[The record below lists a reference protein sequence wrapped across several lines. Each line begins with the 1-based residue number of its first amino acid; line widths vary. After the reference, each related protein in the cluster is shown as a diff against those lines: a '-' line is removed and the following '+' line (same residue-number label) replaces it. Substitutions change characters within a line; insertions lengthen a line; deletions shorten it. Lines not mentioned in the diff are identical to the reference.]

1 MDKRKRYSTVDLF
14 CGCGGLTQG
23 FRQAGFQTLFA
34 ADHFDA
40 ATVTFARNLGENCN
54 SLEINEQIEL
64 PHADVIVGGPPC
76 QGFSSAGPRRE
87 NDHRNTLVS
96 VFAKV
101 VARERPKAFVFENV
115 EGFLTADRGTRVFEL
130 LRPLVDAGY
139 RIHLRKINAANY
151 GVSQHRKRVIAV
163 GGLGWTPTFAA
174 PTHRAIGA
182 PGSLNAGTGL
192 PSTPSLE
199 ETLAGLP
206 AIDAQPPGSLQGHF
220 SKPLSGLDA
229 RRVAML
235 EQGQTMKDL
244 PEELWHP
251 SFARRANRRV
261 ADGTPTEKRGGAP
274 SGLKRLIADQPSKA
288 ITTGATSEFVHPT
301 EDRNL
306 TIRECARIQ
315 SFPDDFIFTGTQGQQ
330 LLQIANAV
338 PPLLAKAIGQALAND
353 LDRQAEC
360 SDPPQ
365 PGALLSFVPT
375 LSNGMSPILQKVTA
389 QVESEFMGLF
399 EFAGE
404 S

>member
-1 MDKRKRYSTVDLF
+1 MKDQTRHTIVDLF
-14 CGCGGLTQG
+14 SGCGGLSQG
-23 FRQAGFQTLFA
+23 FHHAGFDTLFA
-34 ADHFDA
+34 GDHFDA
-40 ATVTFARNLGENCN
+40 AVSTFTENHGSQCQN
-54 SLEINEQIEL
+54 VEIHDQMEL
-64 PHADVIVGGPPC
+64 PAADVIVGGPPC

-96 VFAKV
+96 VFANI
-101 VARERPKAFVFENV
+101 VARDRPKAFVFENV
-115 EGFLTADRGTRVFEL
+115 EGFLTADRGMRVFEL

-163 GGLGWTPTFAA
+163 GGLGWSPTFA
-174 PTHRAIGA
+174 PPSHRAIGA

-192 PSTPSLE
+192 PPTPSLE
-199 ETLAGLP
+199 EVLAGLP
-206 AIDAQPPGSLQGHF
+206 PVATTSPGTIQGHF
-220 SKPLSGLDA
+220 AKALSGLDA
-229 RRVAML
+229 KRVEML
-235 EQGQTMKDL
+235 KQGQTMKDL

-306 TIRECARIQ
+306 TLRECARIQ
-315 SFPDDFIFTGTQGQQ
+315 SFPDSFQFLGTQGQQ

-338 PPLLAKAIGQALAND
+338 PPLLAEAIGRSLAKD
-353 LDRQAEC
+353 LERMES
-360 SDPPQ
+360 SDDDSL
-365 PGALLSFVPT
+365 PGALLTFIPT
-375 LSNGMSPILQKVTA
+375 LSSGMSPILQKVTA

-404 S
+404 A

>member
-1 MDKRKRYSTVDLF
+1 MKDQKRHTILDLF
-14 CGCGGLTQG
+14 SGCGGLSRG
-23 FRQAGFQTLFA
+23 FHNAGFDTLFA

-40 ATVTFARNLGENCN
+40 AVSTFTENHGSQCHN
-54 SLEINEQIEL
+54 VEIDDQMEL
-64 PHADVIVGGPPC
+64 PVADVIVGGPPC

-96 VFAKV
+96 VFANIV
-101 VARERPKAFVFENV
+101 VRDRPKAFVFENV

-163 GGLGWTPTFAA
+163 GGLNWSPTFA
-174 PTHRAIGA
+174 PPSHRAIGA

-192 PSTPSLE
+192 PPTPSLE
-199 ETLAGLP
+199 EVLAGLP
-206 AIDAQPPGSLQGHF
+206 PVATTPPGTIQGHYA
-220 SKPLSGLDA
+220 KTLSGLDA
-229 RRVAML
+229 KRVEML
-235 EQGQTMKDL
+235 KQGQTMKDL

-306 TIRECARIQ
+306 TLRECARIQ
-315 SFPDDFIFTGTQGQQ
+315 SFPDSFQFLGTQGQQ

-338 PPLLAKAIGQALAND
+338 PPLLAEAIGRALALD
-353 LDRQAEC
+353 LERMEAREDV
-360 SDPPQ
+360 SL
-365 PGALLSFVPT
+365 PGALLTFIPT
-375 LSNGMSPILQKVTA
+375 LSSGMSPILQKVTA
-389 QVESEFMGLF
+389 QVESGFMGLF

-404 S
+404 V